1 MDGSKGWTRG
11 GASVV
16 LSLAVVLVTPL
27 EGASGEARDLAANG
41 ARLHDNGARA
51 AVAEAIRGAARRL
64 DDPRCQALLTTFRDA
79 AGRPLREA
87 LDAQGLG
94 PSEYLSRIHFYDGTM
109 SACRPRWL
117 AYTAPGSHAVFVC
130 GDRFLAA
137 WRQNPANAECA
148 IIHEALHSLGLG
160 ENPPSWDQIT
170 ARVLESCRH

>member
-11 GASVV
+11 GASIV
-16 LSLAVVLVTPL
+16 LSLAAVLGATL
-27 EGASGEARDLAANG
+27 GGASAEARDTAATG
-41 ARLHDNGARA
+41 ARLRDNAARA

-64 DDPRCQALLTTFRDA
+64 VDPRCQALLTTFTDA
-79 AGRPLREA
+79 AGRPLRQA
-87 LDAQGLG
+87 LDAEGLTA
-94 PSEYLSRIHFYDGTM
+94 SDYLSRIYFYDGTM
-109 SACRPRWL
+109 SGCRPRWL

-137 WRQNPANAECA
+137 WRQNPAYAECA

-160 ENPPSWDQIT
+160 ENPPSWEEIT